1 LPLKKREKLCL
12 VNGER
17 TTVNDYITLYAPAKI
32 NLFLRVTGKRPDG
45 YHSLFTLFQKV
56 TLFDYIIIRKVERGI
71 NLSCPQG
78 TVPEDKTNIAY
89 QAASLFYKVTGLLP
103 GVDIEIRKNI
113 PVAAGLGG
121 GSSDAACV
129 LNGLQEVYGNPCAW
143 DNLRSIGS
151 KLGADVPFFLEPCTI
166 AIGRGIGDQLEP
178 IYSSPPLWFVLISP
192 CFPVSTKWAYE
203 NLKLTTGENLFIF
216 SPEDIINIE
225 QFLHNDLEE
234 VTASEYPV
242 IHTMKESLLSYGA
255 EGTLMTGSGPTV
267 FGLFKEEEKAR
278 LAYERLRSNP
288 DWAVYL
294 VRSL

>member
-1 LPLKKREKLCL
+1 MSDCH
-12 VNGER
+12 
-17 TTVNDYITLYAPAKI
+17 ILYAPAKI
-32 NLFLRVTGKRPDG
+32 NLFLKVTGKRPDG
-45 YHSLFTLFQKV
+45 YHSLLTLFQKV
-56 TLFDYIIIRKVERGI
+56 TLFDHIIIKKVEKGI

-78 TVPEDKTNIAY
+78 TVPEDETNIAY
-89 QAASLFYKVTGLLP
+89 QAASFFYKVTGLSP

-129 LNGLQEVYGNPCAW
+129 LNGLQGLYGNPCAR
-143 DNLRSIGS
+143 DNLSSIGS
-151 KLGADVPFFLEPCTI
+151 KLGADVLFFLESNTM

-178 IYSSPPLWFVLISP
+178 ISSPPPLWFVLISP

-203 NLKLTTGENLFIF
+203 NLRLTTRENLFIF
-216 SPEDIINIE
+216 TPGDVINIE

-234 VTASEYPV
+234 VTTSQYPV
-242 IHTMKESLLSYGA
+242 IHTMKEYLLSHGA
-255 EGTLMTGSGPTV
+255 EGALMTGSGPTV

-278 LAYERLRSNP
+278 LVYERLRSNS

>member
-1 LPLKKREKLCL
+1 M
-12 VNGER
+12 NSER

-32 NLFLRVTGKRPDG
+32 NLFLKVTGERPDG

-56 TLFDYIIIRKVERGI
+56 TLFDHIIIKKVEKGI

-78 TVPEDKTNIAY
+78 TVLEDETNIAY
-89 QAASLFYKVTGLLP
+89 QAASLFYKVTGLSP

-129 LNGLQEVYGNPCAW
+129 LNGLQEVYGNPCAR
-143 DNLRSIGS
+143 DNLSSIGS
-151 KLGADVPFFLEPCTI
+151 KLGADVPFFLEPYTM

-178 IYSSPPLWFVLISP
+178 IFSPPPLWFVLISP

-216 SPEDIINIE
+216 SPEHVINIE

-234 VTASEYPV
+234 VTASQYPV
-242 IHTMKESLLSYGA
+242 IHTMKEYLLSYGA
-255 EGTLMTGSGPTV
+255 EGALMTGSGPTV
-267 FGLFKEEEKAR
+267 FGLFKEKEKAR
-278 LAYERLRSNP
+278 LAYERLRSNS

>member
-1 LPLKKREKLCL
+1 MSDCH
-12 VNGER
+12 
-17 TTVNDYITLYAPAKI
+17 ILYAPAKI
-32 NLFLRVTGKRPDG
+32 NLFLKVTGKRPDG

-56 TLFDYIIIRKVERGI
+56 TLFDHIIIKKVEKGI
-71 NLSCPQG
+71 NLSCPQD
-78 TVPEDKTNIAY
+78 TVPEDETNIAY
-89 QAASLFYKVTGLLP
+89 QAASFFYKVTGLSP

-129 LNGLQEVYGNPCAW
+129 LNGLQGLYGDPCAR
-143 DNLRSIGS
+143 DKLRSIGS
-151 KLGADVPFFLEPCTI
+151 TLGADVLFFLESSTMSV
-166 AIGRGIGDQLEP
+166 GRGIGDQLEP
-178 IYSSPPLWFVLISP
+178 IFSPPPLWFVLISP

-203 NLKLTTGENLFIF
+203 NLKLTTRENLFIF
-216 SPEDIINIE
+216 SPGDVIHIE

-234 VTASEYPV
+234 VTASQYPV
-242 IHTMKESLLSYGA
+242 IHTMKEYLLSHGA
-255 EGTLMTGSGPTV
+255 GGALMTGSGPTV

-278 LAYERLRSNP
+278 LVYERLRSNS

>member
-1 LPLKKREKLCL
+1 M
-12 VNGER
+12 
-17 TTVNDYITLYAPAKI
+17 NDYITLYAPAKI
-32 NLFLRVTGKRPDG
+32 NLFLRVTGKRPDR

-56 TLFDYIIIRKVERGI
+56 TLFDHIIIRKAKRGI

-78 TVPEDKTNIAY
+78 TVPEDETNIAY
-89 QAASLFYKVTGLLP
+89 QAASLFYKVTGLSP

-129 LNGLQEVYGNPCAW
+129 LNGLQEVYGNPCARN
-143 DNLRSIGS
+143 NLSSIGS
-151 KLGADVPFFLEPCTI
+151 KLGADIPFFLEPCTM
-166 AIGRGIGDQLEP
+166 AVGHGIGDQLEP
-178 IYSSPPLWFVLISP
+178 IFSPPPLWFVLISP

-216 SPEDIINIE
+216 RPEDIINIKR
-225 QFLHNDLEE
+225 FLYNDLEE
-234 VTASEYPV
+234 VTASQYPV

-255 EGTLMTGSGPTV
+255 EGALMTGSGPTV
-267 FGLFKEEEKAR
+267 FGLFNEEGKAR
-278 LAYERLRSNP
+278 IAYEGLMSNS